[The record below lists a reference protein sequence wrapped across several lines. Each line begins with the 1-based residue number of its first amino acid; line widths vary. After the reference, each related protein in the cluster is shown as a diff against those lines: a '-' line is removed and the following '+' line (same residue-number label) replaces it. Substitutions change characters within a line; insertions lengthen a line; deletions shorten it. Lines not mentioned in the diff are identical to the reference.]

1 MNEIRL
7 YMNILKEAEER
18 ASLLNENMMD
28 IDNDVDMIYDMYFKK
43 YIDAFNRTGNVD
55 SVSEYVSL
63 QTDTSILNNE
73 ICKKAH
79 ELNPCT
85 IYINDICRRN
95 MSPYYKPSSSEIS
108 LILPFN
114 AINYIRYEW
123 SGVINDA
130 ATDYPQ
136 IPNELTEHKMK
147 GTINHELI
155 HWLDDTFNNNIISKK
170 IDSYQKYEDLY
181 NKGVNKTHMIFYE
194 INAMMGNIKQ
204 AYNIHKNEWDN
215 LTFDDLIKL
224 IPSLSNAKSV
234 MMGDELSKYYRKIK
248 MRMFREGI
256 LGKKMR

>member
-28 IDNDVDMIYDMYFKK
+28 IDNDVDMIYNMYFKK
-43 YIDAFNRTGNVD
+43 YIDAFNRTGTVD
-55 SVSEYVSL
+55 SVNEYTPI
-63 QTDTSILNNE
+63 QTNTSILNNE

-85 IYINDICRRN
+85 IYINDKNRGN
-95 MSPYYKPSSSEIS
+95 MSPHYRPLSSEIL

-114 AINYIRYEW
+114 AINYIHNEW
-123 SGVINDA
+123 NGVIKDA
-130 ATDYPQ
+130 TIDYPE
-136 IPNELTEHKMK
+136 IPNELTEHKIK

-155 HWLDDTFNNNIISKK
+155 HWLDDTFNNNIIRKK
-170 IDSYQKYEDLY
+170 IDNYQKYEGLY

-204 AYNIHKNEWDN
+204 AYNIHKNEWNN

-224 IPSLSNAKSV
+224 IPSLLNAKSR
-234 MMGDELSKYYRKIK
+234 MNGDELSKYYRKIK